1 MGWTAHWICKV
12 VWLDSPFH
20 GWGCF
25 KRWAGK
31 PMKLKNNNM
40 TICQKTHISRKNK
53 KKSHEIPW
61 CPMKSHD
68 IPWNPMKSHDV
79 PWNPMKSHDVP
90 WNPMKSHEITWNLMK
105 SHEVK
110 EKSNKTVFLRSFWAG
125 KPLRICLNKHI
136 LGWIAFSNS
145 FDVKFVTH
153 SLGWIAFTILL
164 NLGWI
169 AFQKVCK
176 ACVVH
181 FGLDSL

>member
-1 MGWTAHWICKV
+1 
-12 VWLDSPFH
+12 
-20 GWGCF
+20 
-25 KRWAGK
+25 
-31 PMKLKNNNM
+31 
-40 TICQKTHISRKNK
+40 
-53 KKSHEIPW
+53 
-61 CPMKSHD
+61 
-68 IPWNPMKSHDV
+68 
-79 PWNPMKSHDVP
+79 
-90 WNPMKSHEITWNLMK
+90 MK